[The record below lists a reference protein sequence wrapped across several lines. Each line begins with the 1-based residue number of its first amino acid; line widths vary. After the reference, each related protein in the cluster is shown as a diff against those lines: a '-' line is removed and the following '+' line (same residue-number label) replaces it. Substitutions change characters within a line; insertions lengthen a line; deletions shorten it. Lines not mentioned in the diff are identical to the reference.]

1 MDFTFSVL
9 FISLSLG
16 FVRAD
21 ARHLYLCDQHDG
33 REGPKTVREPH
44 IQEAWQKRGYGS
56 NTHTQKNIHTLTYD
70 DSLIRKPNR
79 NKILHTHTHTH
90 LTQFEK

>member
-44 IQEAWQKRGYGS
+44 IQEARQKGGHDS
-56 NTHTQKNIHTLTYD
+56 NTQ
-70 DSLIRKPNR
+70 
-79 NKILHTHTHTH
+79 THTHI
-90 LTQFEK
+90 